1 MTCGIPIV
9 LVGNKLDEENN
20 EETGRIVEYSEGEK
34 FAKDN
39 DFQFLEASG
48 MNGTNVEKAFMTI
61 AEKVI
66 KNLEDDRFP
75 SISSGNTLN
84 YNIATNKKKKC
95 GC

>member
-1 MTCGIPIV
+1 MPIEKS
-9 LVGNKLDEENN
+9 LTKIDREN
-20 EETGRIVEYSEGEK
+20 YK

-48 MNGTNVEKAFMTI
+48 MNGTNVEKVFTTI

-75 SISSGNTLN
+75 SISSGNALN
-84 YNIATNKKKKC
+84 YKIDTNKKKC
-95 GC
+95 NC